1 MTREL
6 RDVEISEYINEFIY
20 IYELYKANGK
30 NYELTLEQISNIDN
44 MRKDNLHMILLKI
57 IDIDNFKDEKLNQIV
72 KKNNLAIPFDN
83 YNYSN
88 KIIKIYKEL
97 YDNRIT
103 YEIFNEV
110 MKSSIIIFIKSGQIS
125 QKYLIKFKEVHL
137 SSTDLVRIMDDDY
150 TNETCLICLE
160 NINDYPSFRIFNC
173 CFSKTC
179 STCFKNNDFKCPI
192 CNIKS
197 PTLIS
202 Y

>member
-6 RDVEISEYINEFIY
+6 RDVEINEYINEFIY
-20 IYELYKANGK
+20 IYDLYKANGK
-30 NYELTLEQISNIDN
+30 NYELTLEEISSVDN
-44 MRKDNLHMILLKI
+44 RKSNGFHMILLEI
-57 IDIDNFKDEKLNQIV
+57 IGIDNFKDENLNKIV

-88 KIIKIYKEL
+88 KIIKIYKDL
-97 YDNRIT
+97 FNNRIT
-103 YEIFNEV
+103 YEIFNEI
-110 MKSSIIIFIKSGQIS
+110 MKSSLIILIKSGRTH
-125 QKYLIKFKEVHL
+125 KHLIKFNEVHL
-137 SSTDLVRIMDDDY
+137 SSTDLTRIMDVDY

-179 STCFKNNDFKCPI
+179 STCFKSNDFKCPI
-192 CNIKS
+192 CNEKS

>member
-6 RDVEISEYINEFIY
+6 RDVEINEYINEYIY
-20 IYELYKANGK
+20 IYDLYKANGK
-30 NYELTLEQISNIDN
+30 NYELTLEEISSVDN
-44 MRKDNLHMILLKI
+44 RKSNGFHMILLEI
-57 IDIDNFKDEKLNQIV
+57 IGIDNFKDEILNKIV

-88 KIIKIYKEL
+88 KIIKIYKDL
-97 YDNRIT
+97 FNNRIT
-103 YEIFNEV
+103 YEIFNEI
-110 MKSSIIIFIKSGQIS
+110 MKSSLIILIKSGRTH
-125 QKYLIKFKEVHL
+125 KHLIKFNEVHL
-137 SSTDLVRIMDDDY
+137 SSTDLTRIMDVDY

-179 STCFKNNDFKCPI
+179 STCFKSNDFKCPI
-192 CNIKS
+192 CNEKS